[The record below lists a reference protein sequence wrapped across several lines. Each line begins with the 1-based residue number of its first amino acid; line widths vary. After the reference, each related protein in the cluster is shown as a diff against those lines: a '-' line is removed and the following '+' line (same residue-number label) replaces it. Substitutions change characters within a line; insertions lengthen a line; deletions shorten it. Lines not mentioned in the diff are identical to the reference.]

1 LVVRTSGGAGV
12 GVGGGGEHDL
22 APGEIIVAD
31 CLNCKRAHSHDT
43 HDIAGIYFVCQ
54 WNWCELC
61 ISMLC
66 SYVLIVACVEQLYP
80 DADSLAKDSV
90 QRFVAYY

>member
-1 LVVRTSGGAGV
+1 
-12 GVGGGGEHDL
+12 
-22 APGEIIVAD
+22 
-31 CLNCKRAHSHDT
+31 
-43 HDIAGIYFVCQ
+43 
-54 WNWCELC
+54 
-61 ISMLC
+61 MLC